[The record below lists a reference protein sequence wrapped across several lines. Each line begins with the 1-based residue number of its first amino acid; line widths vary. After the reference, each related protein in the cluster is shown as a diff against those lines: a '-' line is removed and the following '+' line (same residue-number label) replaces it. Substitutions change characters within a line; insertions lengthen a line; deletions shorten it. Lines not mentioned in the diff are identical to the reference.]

1 MTIDADVVHAARHFG
16 LDPKLIQ
23 AVVNA
28 EGDILKAVR
37 CSLPETPDRAHA
49 LDITCRSAVH
59 AMSDYLKEHSAV
71 CDSERLDETFVEF
84 WARRWAPQ
92 GASNDPHGL
101 NENWPVNVL
110 KLWRSA

>member
-1 MTIDADVVHAARHFG
+1 MTIDADVAAVAKRFG

-37 CSLPETPDRAHA
+37 CSLPTTPNRAAA

-59 AMSDYLKEHSAV
+59 AM
-71 CDSERLDETFVEF
+71 CDFIRTDASQDESEPLDKRFVDF
-84 WARRWAPQ
+84 WANRWAPE
-92 GASNDPHGL
+92 GAANDPRGL
-101 NENWPVNVL
+101 NANWPVNVL
-110 KLWRSA
+110 KLWRG